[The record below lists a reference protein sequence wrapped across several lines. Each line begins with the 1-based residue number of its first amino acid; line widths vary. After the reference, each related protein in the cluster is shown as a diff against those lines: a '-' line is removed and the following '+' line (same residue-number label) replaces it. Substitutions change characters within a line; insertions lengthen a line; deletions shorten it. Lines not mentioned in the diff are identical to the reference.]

1 MLRRRHPLPAARA
14 YRRVIGSRT
23 MRSGVDELGQRV
35 LVVAFDGWNDAGEA
49 ASAAIAHIRES
60 SAYREVFAVDPELY
74 FDYQYTRP
82 QVRLDA
88 DGSRRLVWPDATLW
102 RPLPDGEDGDHAE
115 GARLWLLSGYEP
127 ARAWQGFVAELI
139 DAALREDIT
148 GIIALGSMMSDVP
161 HTRPISVFAGS
172 ENEALRSALGLEKPT
187 YEGPAGILTVLS
199 TAAEAAGIPCA
210 ALWASVPHYVAGHTP
225 SPKATLAL
233 LDRLG
238 ELTGAVVP
246 RGELPAQSLAWEAS
260 IDAAASDD
268 EEMTEYIHQL
278 EQTRDTW
285 DSPEASGDA
294 IAQEFERY
302 LRRGGDGPGKGPGA
316 PGRDSDGPRRQ

>member
-1 MLRRRHPLPAARA
+1 VAPRRRHPARHAHAARA
-14 YRRVIGSRT
+14 ARILEGNCSQKT
-23 MRSGVDELGQRV
+23 RSGVDELGQRV

-49 ASAAIAHIRES
+49 ASAAVAHIRES
-60 SAYREVFAVDPELY
+60 GAYREVYAVDPELY

-82 QVRLDA
+82 QVKMDA
-88 DGSRRLVWPDATLW
+88 EGTRSLVWPDATLW
-102 RPLPDGEDGDHAE
+102 RPLHPGE
-115 GARLWLLSGYEP
+115 GARLWLLSGFEP
-127 ARAWQGFVAELI
+127 ARAWQAFVAELI

-148 GIIALGSMMSDVP
+148 GIVALGSMMSDVP
-161 HTRPISVFAGS
+161 HTRPISIFAGS
-172 ENEALRSALGLEKPT
+172 ENEALRAEFGLEKPT

-233 LDRLG
+233 LDRLT

-246 RGELPAQSLAWEAS
+246 RGELPAESLAWEAS

-302 LRRGGDGPGKGPGA
+302 LRRGGDGPNSGPG
-316 PGRDSDGPRRQ
+316 PKGHGGPNSGR

>member
-1 MLRRRHPLPAARA
+1 
-14 YRRVIGSRT
+14 

-49 ASAAIAHIRES
+49 ATAAVAHVRES
-60 SAYREVFAVDPELY
+60 GAYREVFAVDPELY

-88 DGSRRLVWPDATLW
+88 DGSRSLVWPDATVW
-102 RPLPDGEDGDHAE
+102 RPLHAAE
-115 GARLWLLSGYEP
+115 GTRLWLVSGSEP
-127 ARAWQGFVAELI
+127 ARAWQAFVAELV

-148 GIIALGSMMSDVP
+148 GIVALGSMLADVP
-161 HTRPISVFAGS
+161 HSRPISIFAGS
-172 ENEALRSALGLEKPT
+172 ENEALRTALDLDKPT

-233 LDRLG
+233 VDRLE
-238 ELTGAVVP
+238 ELTGAVIP
-246 RGELPAQSLAWEAS
+246 RGTLPAESLTWEAT
-260 IDAAASDD
+260 IDAAAADD
-268 EEMTEYIHQL
+268 EEMTEYIRQL

-302 LRRGGDGPGKGPGA
+302 LRRGGDGQKGPGV
-316 PGRDSDGPRRQ
+316 PGQGGQGGPGGPGSPRDDPRRQ

>member
-1 MLRRRHPLPAARA
+1 
-14 YRRVIGSRT
+14 
-23 MRSGVDELGQRV
+23 VDELGRRV

-49 ASAAIAHIRES
+49 ATAALSHMRAS
-60 SAYREVFAVDPELY
+60 GGYREVFAVDPELY

-82 QVRLDA
+82 QVQLDA

-102 RPLPDGEDGDHAE
+102 RPDEVGDGTGV
-115 GARLWLLSGYEP
+115 WLLSGYEP
-127 ARAWQGFVAELI
+127 ARAWQAFVAELI
-139 DAALREDIT
+139 DAALQEDIT
-148 GIIALGSMMSDVP
+148 GIVALGSMMSDVP

-172 ENEALRSALGLEKPT
+172 ENEALRTALGLEKPT
-187 YEGPAGILTVLS
+187 YEGPAGILTVLAN
-199 TAAEAAGIPCA
+199 AAEAAGIPCA

-233 LDRLG
+233 LDRVG
-238 ELTGAVVP
+238 ELTGAVIP

-302 LRRGGDGPGKGPGA
+302 LRRGGDGPKGPSRDD
-316 PGRDSDGPRRQ
+316 GRPRQ